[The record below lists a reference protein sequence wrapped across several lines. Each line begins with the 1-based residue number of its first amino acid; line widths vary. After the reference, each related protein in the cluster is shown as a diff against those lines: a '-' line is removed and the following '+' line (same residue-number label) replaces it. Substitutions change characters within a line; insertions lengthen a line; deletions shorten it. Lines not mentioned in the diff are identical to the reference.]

1 MLAALFEAKY
11 TAPNLVTSV
20 LEQVIGSGGDS
31 TNASLQSPAKS
42 CSFTFW
48 NALFN
53 AFPYHFSKTF
63 LAITFPVDAPTVH
76 HTKAQHKGQK
86 I

>member
-42 CSFTFW
+42 CSFTF
-48 NALFN
+48 
-53 AFPYHFSKTF
+53 
-63 LAITFPVDAPTVH
+63 
-76 HTKAQHKGQK
+76 
-86 I
+86 